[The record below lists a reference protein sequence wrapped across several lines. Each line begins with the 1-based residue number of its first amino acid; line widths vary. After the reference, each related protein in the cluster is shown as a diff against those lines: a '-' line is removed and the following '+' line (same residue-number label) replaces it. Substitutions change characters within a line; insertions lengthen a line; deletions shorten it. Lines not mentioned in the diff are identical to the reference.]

1 MESNRPANWNLL
13 WDKVMKKVRIKKT
26 VIVIAMAVILLVAYL
41 FYSRPMI
48 LSQLYPMITLDK
60 CTEISGYYEVGAQAE
75 PSEFYI
81 EQNSGNF
88 KQLCTLFFEQK
99 YRRSLRD
106 LFPRG
111 TRIHRTEP
119 NDFQW
124 DVCFYFKDIE
134 FPDGSVGTGAMLRF
148 QNWYGELDVY
158 FDGETYSCRTSEQE
172 AWAKEVLEIIQ

>member
-13 WDKVMKKVRIKKT
+13 WGKVMKKVRIKKT

-88 KQLCTLFFEQK
+88 KQLCTLFFEQNIAAVLGIF
-99 YRRSLRD
+99 SPEAHE
-106 LFPRG
+106 F
-111 TRIHRTEP
+111 TEQSQMTF
-119 NDFQW
+119 NGMY
-124 DVCFYFKDIE
+124 VSTLKI
-134 FPDGSVGTGAMLRF
+134 
-148 QNWYGELDVY
+148 
-158 FDGETYSCRTSEQE
+158 
-172 AWAKEVLEIIQ
+172 